1 MEQLVARQAHNLEVV
16 RSSRAPATKRAN
28 MEYNRSNAAVLLCVF
43 PAIRKIGRTK
53 VRQCITGV
61 FQNQCDFLVAKNVK
75 KRCTSATRKNRLSD
89 VIPYTLP
96 QLHTCKTWY
105 VDFFCFD
112 PVVGTMRRKKYHLDP
127 YKTISE
133 RKARATEIIT
143 SVTARLRS
151 GWIWRF

>member
-1 MEQLVARQAHNLEVV
+1 M
-16 RSSRAPATKRAN
+16 
-28 MEYNRSNAAVLLCVF
+28 
-43 PAIRKIGRTK
+43 
-53 VRQCITGV
+53 
-61 FQNQCDFLVAKNVK
+61 
-75 KRCTSATRKNRLSD
+75 CTSATRRNRLSD

-96 QLHTCKTWY
+96 QLHTGKTWY

-112 PVVGTMRRKKYHLDP
+112 LVVGTMRRKKYHLDP

>member
-1 MEQLVARQAHNLEVV
+1 MAILRFTDEI
-16 RSSRAPATKRAN
+16 S
-28 MEYNRSNAAVLLCVF
+28 AA
-43 PAIRKIGRTK
+43 I
-53 VRQCITGV
+53 
-61 FQNQCDFLVAKNVK
+61 NVK
-75 KRCTSATRKNRLSD
+75 KMCTSSTRKNCLSD

-96 QLHTCKTWY
+96 QLHTGKSWY
-105 VDFFCFD
+105 VNFYCFD
-112 PVVGTMRRKKYHLDP
+112 PVVGAMKRKKYILDR